1 MNDQMGSRSI
11 REEEEEEEEE
21 EEVVVVVVV
30 VVGVCT
36 HVFMHGCSLQ
46 PVACIVHIAYI

>member
-11 REEEEEEEEE
+11 REEEEEV
-21 EEVVVVVVV
+21 VVVVVVV

-36 HVFMHGCSLQ
+36 HVFMHGCSL
-46 PVACIVHIAYI
+46 

>member
-11 REEEEEEEEE
+11 REEEEEEEEV
-21 EEVVVVVVV
+21 VVVVVVV

-36 HVFMHGCSLQ
+36 HVFMHGCSL
-46 PVACIVHIAYI
+46 

>member
-11 REEEEEEEEE
+11 REEEEEE

-36 HVFMHGCSLQ
+36 HVFMHGCSL
-46 PVACIVHIAYI
+46 

>member
-11 REEEEEEEEE
+11 REEEEEEEV
-21 EEVVVVVVV
+21 VVVVVVV

-36 HVFMHGCSLQ
+36 HVFMHGCSL
-46 PVACIVHIAYI
+46 

>member
-21 EEVVVVVVV
+21 VVVV
-30 VVGVCT
+30 VVGGVGT
-36 HVFMHGCSLQ
+36 HVFMHGCSL
-46 PVACIVHIAYI
+46 

>member
-11 REEEEEEEEE
+11 REEEE

-36 HVFMHGCSLQ
+36 HVFMHGCSL
-46 PVACIVHIAYI
+46 

>member
-21 EEVVVVVVV
+21 EVVVVV

-36 HVFMHGCSLQ
+36 HVFMHGCSL
-46 PVACIVHIAYI
+46 

>member
-21 EEVVVVVVV
+21 EEVVVVV
-30 VVGVCT
+30 GVCT
-36 HVFMHGCSLQ
+36 HVFMHGCSL
-46 PVACIVHIAYI
+46 

>member
-21 EEVVVVVVV
+21 EVVVVV
-30 VVGVCT
+30 VVGGCT
-36 HVFMHGCSLQ
+36 HVFMHGCSL
-46 PVACIVHIAYI
+46 

>member
-11 REEEEEEEEE
+11 REEEEEEEE
-21 EEVVVVVVV
+21 VVVVV

-36 HVFMHGCSLQ
+36 HVFMHGCSL
-46 PVACIVHIAYI
+46 

>member
-21 EEVVVVVVV
+21 EVVVVVV

-36 HVFMHGCSLQ
+36 HVFMHGCSL
-46 PVACIVHIAYI
+46 

>member
-11 REEEEEEEEE
+11 REEEEE
-21 EEVVVVVVV
+21 VVVVVV

-36 HVFMHGCSLQ
+36 HVFMHGCSL
-46 PVACIVHIAYI
+46 

>member
-21 EEVVVVVVV
+21 VVVVVV

-36 HVFMHGCSLQ
+36 HVFMHGCSL
-46 PVACIVHIAYI
+46 

>member
-11 REEEEEEEEE
+11 REEEEEEEE
-21 EEVVVVVVV
+21 VVVVVMVV

-36 HVFMHGCSLQ
+36 HVFMHDCSL
-46 PVACIVHIAYI
+46 

>member
-21 EEVVVVVVV
+21 KEEEEVVVL
-30 VVGVCT
+30 GVCT
-36 HVFMHGCSLQ
+36 HVFMHGCSL
-46 PVACIVHIAYI
+46 

>member
-21 EEVVVVVVV
+21 VVV
-30 VVGVCT
+30 VVGPPGGRR
-36 HVFMHGCSLQ
+36 VFWDSLSV
-46 PVACIVHIAYI
+46 PDVM

>member
-11 REEEEEEEEE
+11 REEEEEEEE
-21 EEVVVVVVV
+21 VVVVVV

-36 HVFMHGCSLQ
+36 HVFMHGCSL
-46 PVACIVHIAYI
+46 

>member
-21 EEVVVVVVV
+21 EVVVV

-36 HVFMHGCSLQ
+36 HVFMHGCSL
-46 PVACIVHIAYI
+46 

>member
-30 VVGVCT
+30 GVCT
-36 HVFMHGCSLQ
+36 HVFMHGCSL
-46 PVACIVHIAYI
+46 

>member
-21 EEVVVVVVV
+21 EEVVVVVV
-30 VVGVCT
+30 GVCT
-36 HVFMHGCSLQ
+36 HVFMHGCSL
-46 PVACIVHIAYI
+46 

>member
-11 REEEEEEEEE
+11 REEEEEEV
-21 EEVVVVVVV
+21 VVVVVVV

-36 HVFMHGCSLQ
+36 HVFMHGCSL
-46 PVACIVHIAYI
+46 

>member
-21 EEVVVVVVV
+21 EVVVVVVV
-30 VVGVCT
+30 VMGVCT
-36 HVFMHGCSLQ
+36 HVFMHGCSL
-46 PVACIVHIAYI
+46 